1 MTTNVLV
8 KPSTIYDPRHG
19 LKPSPI
25 SHRCIFAD
33 DELDDGII
41 AEMDAVFAKDRVL
54 GDLAVDIKKTRQQPP
69 IVPRIYD
76 VPGLITQQ
84 HELSWLSRN
93 DIIRLVSIYRQS
105 ADELA
110 TRVAPSHIDPD
121 ADHLDDDLL
130 GKIMVYADGDA
141 DETVTAEVEALMT
154 KNETVCWIAEQETL
168 KRRIHL
174 QILRPIKRPQFER
187 FGDIPRK
194 LMMEIIIHAGFL
206 ASTLWR
212 CQLFMAGLL
221 QPLAQG

>member
-8 KPSTIYDPRHG
+8 KPSTIYDPRPG

-25 SHRCIFAD
+25 SHRCIFAA
-33 DELDDGII
+33 DELEESII
-41 AEMDAVFAKDRVL
+41 AEMDAVFARDRIL
-54 GDLAVDIKKTRQQPP
+54 GDLAVDIKKVREQPP

-84 HELSWLSRN
+84 HELSWLSRS
-93 DIIRLVSIYRQS
+93 DIIRLVRIYQEC

-110 TRVAPSHIDPD
+110 AHVAPPNIDPD
-121 ADHLDDDLL
+121 PDHLDDELL

-141 DETVTAEVEALMT
+141 DETVIAEIEALMA
-154 KNETVCWIAEQETL
+154 KNETIRWIAEQETL

-187 FGDIPRK
+187 FGDIPRE
-194 LMMEIIIHAGFL
+194 LLMEIIVHAGL
-206 ASTLWR
+206 SASTMWR
-212 CQLFMAGLL
+212 CHLFMAKLL
-221 QPLAQG
+221 QPWAQ

>member
-8 KPSTIYDPRHG
+8 KPSAIYDPRPG

-33 DELDDGII
+33 DELEESII
-41 AEMDAVFAKDRVL
+41 AEMDAVFAKDRIL
-54 GDLAVDIKKTRQQPP
+54 GDLAVDIKKVCEQPP
-69 IVPRIYD
+69 VVPRIYD

-93 DIIRLVSIYRQS
+93 DIIRLVRIYRQS

-110 TRVAPSHIDPD
+110 VRTAPSHIDSDP
-121 ADHLDDDLL
+121 DHLDEDLL
-130 GKIMVYADGDA
+130 GKIMIYADGDA
-141 DETVTAEVEALMT
+141 DETVTAEIEAIMAED
-154 KNETVCWIAEQETL
+154 ETVRWITEQETL
-168 KRRIHL
+168 KRCIHL

-194 LMMEIIIHAGFL
+194 LLMEIIIHAGFS
-206 ASTLWR
+206 ASTMWR
-212 CQLFMAGLL
+212 CQLFLAGMLR
-221 QPLAQG
+221 PHN

>member
-1 MTTNVLV
+1 MTTNVLMQ
-8 KPSTIYDPRHG
+8 PSAIYDPRPG
-19 LKPSPI
+19 AKSSPLF
-25 SHRCIFAD
+25 HRCIFAD
-33 DELDDGII
+33 DELDEGIV
-41 AEMDAVFAKDRVL
+41 AEMDAVFAKDRIL
-54 GDLAVDIKKTRQQPP
+54 GDLAVDIKKVREQPP

-84 HELSWLSRN
+84 HELSWLSRD

-110 TRVAPSHIDPD
+110 ARVAPSHIDPD
-121 ADHLDDDLL
+121 ADHLDEDLL

-154 KNETVCWIAEQETL
+154 KDETVSWIAEQETL

-194 LMMEIIIHAGFL
+194 LLMEIIIHAGFS

-212 CQLFMAGLL
+212 CHLFMAGLL
-221 QPLAQG
+221 QPWAQ